1 MRITD
6 TTLTQS
12 QQFAVTLNLVIYS
25 CLSLL
30 LSCCCCCCCFTLRLT
45 FRLTFR
51 HFQIDSFR
59 ISRDAFGC
67 QNMLTRFRLWH
78 YVVFIMCIAYTLLSE
93 RTPPPTHTHTHTHGR
108 ARTEHVGRLSS
119 SACDALHQWA
129 AEHTHTHTH
138 TLNTLICGS
147 SVCPRTG
154 SEPKMNPACARCART
169 VYPTEKIS
177 CLDKVTLIYSIFTP
191 YLLQHKHN
199 YCQNFI

>member
-1 MRITD
+1 
-6 TTLTQS
+6 
-12 QQFAVTLNLVIYS
+12 
-25 CLSLL
+25 
-30 LSCCCCCCCFTLRLT
+30 
-45 FRLTFR
+45 
-51 HFQIDSFR
+51 
-59 ISRDAFGC
+59 
-67 QNMLTRFRLWH
+67 
-78 YVVFIMCIAYTLLSE
+78 MCIAYTLLSE
-93 RTPPPTHTHTHTHGR
+93 RTPPPTHTHTHTHTR
-108 ARTEHVGRLSS
+108 ARAHWTHRETELQCLWCSS
-119 SACDALHQWA
+119 SVSSWTHTLT
-129 AEHTHTHTH
+129 HTHTHTH